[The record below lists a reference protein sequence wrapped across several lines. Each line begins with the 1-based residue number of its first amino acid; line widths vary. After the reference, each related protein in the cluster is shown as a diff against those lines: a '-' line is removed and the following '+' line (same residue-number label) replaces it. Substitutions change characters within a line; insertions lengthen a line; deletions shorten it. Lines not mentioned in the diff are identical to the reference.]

1 MLWKSTSET
10 DGVQLQKIDKFETL
24 ILMNSV
30 SEQDLAQLS
39 EKDFEEF
46 IYQEQQKVITQV
58 LQGPDI
64 SWLDDILNNLPY
76 NQEKS

>member
-1 MLWKSTSET
+1 
-10 DGVQLQKIDKFETL
+10 
-24 ILMNSV
+24 MNNV

-46 IYQEQQKVITQV
+46 IYQEQQKAIAQA

-64 SWLDDILNNLPY
+64 SWLDDVLDNLPY

>member
-1 MLWKSTSET
+1 
-10 DGVQLQKIDKFETL
+10 
-24 ILMNSV
+24 MNSV
-30 SEQDLAQLS
+30 SEQDLEKLS

-58 LQGPDI
+58 LQGLDV
-64 SWLDDILNNLPY
+64 SWLDDILDNLPY